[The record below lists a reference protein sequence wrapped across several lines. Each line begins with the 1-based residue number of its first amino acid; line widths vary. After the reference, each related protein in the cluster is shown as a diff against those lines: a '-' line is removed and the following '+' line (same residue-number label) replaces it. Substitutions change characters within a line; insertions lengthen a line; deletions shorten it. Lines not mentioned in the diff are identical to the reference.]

1 MNRTDKQRMAAE
13 TIQRYRVSETIR
25 KADVLSRLAK
35 PDDLYDEN
43 GVICLGHW
51 GIIAVFASK
60 PDLEK
65 TMGAEAI
72 PVSEEE
78 QMLSLCAKIQE
89 ETSEVSFSDAKKE
102 YLAATRVF
110 QKRAREQEESHKLV
124 HRLKAARRSV
134 KLQNDWLG
142 RENALRARRAESST
156 RMLEDYEKA
165 AKENAAKQKE
175 LIRQLTELGEEKS
188 RNEKK
193 ISECGFSSKEYSE
206 QLDQYKEAVRF
217 RDHLFHRDYVREIE
231 QRRKELKEAM
241 AEQERI
247 RLELEAEQQKL
258 NQQEADQKQEQKA
271 LQHEQENLTQEM
283 NQAQAALESAKS
295 DLASGTFMLQQS
307 NVQTDSMDLK
317 IGRAQKKAEAAEKAR
332 KQAEQDQYE
341 KAVKL
346 LHAWRAESKVLKYQF
361 CGMLATAEMT
371 ESLFFASE
379 MLCASGTAALKWLRE
394 MDPQAK
400 YGILCTSDFRD
411 PEECFRKII
420 QL

>member
-1 MNRTDKQRMAAE
+1 MAAE

-165 AKENAAKQKE
+165 AEENAAKQKE
-175 LIRQLTELGEEKS
+175 LIRQLTELGVEKS

-217 RDHLFHRDYVREIE
+217 RDHL
-231 QRRKELKEAM
+231 
-241 AEQERI
+241 EQERI

-258 NQQEADQKQEQKA
+258 NQQEADQKQEQEA
-271 LQHEQENLTQEM
+271 LQHEQENLTQEK